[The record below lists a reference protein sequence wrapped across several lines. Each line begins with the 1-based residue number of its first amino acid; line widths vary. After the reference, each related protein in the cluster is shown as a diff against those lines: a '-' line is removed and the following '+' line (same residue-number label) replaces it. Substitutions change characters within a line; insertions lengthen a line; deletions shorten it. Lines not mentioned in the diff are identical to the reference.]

1 MAFLHVVIERTEEE
15 KPLFL
20 FGDLTKTELKRR
32 FIRPYKLARSV
43 LKENRV
49 VNLSCV
55 TSVHV
60 IETDKPL
67 DVALKHLRVE
77 SNERIDSLNRESGGV
92 FIISAGSGWVAE
104 DIVHCGRDVTAQYV
118 TSPPG
123 EGTLASHALAFLH
136 NPWVLRVGGGL
147 LIIVVGGFVVRWLWT

>member
-1 MAFLHVVIERTEEE
+1 MAFLHVVIEREEDE

-20 FGDLTKTELKRR
+20 FGDLTKAELKRR
-32 FIRPYKLARSV
+32 FLRPYKLAKSV

-49 VNLSCV
+49 VNLAGV
-55 TSVHV
+55 TAVHV

-67 DVALKHLRVE
+67 DAALRQLRVE
-77 SNERIDSLNRESGGV
+77 SNERIDRINRESGGV
-92 FIISAGSGWVAE
+92 FIISAGSGWVDE
-104 DIVHCGRDVTAQYV
+104 DVVHCGHDVTAQYV

-123 EGTLASHALAFLH
+123 EGTLASRALALLH

-147 LIIVVGGFVVRWLWT
+147 LVIVVGGFVVRW